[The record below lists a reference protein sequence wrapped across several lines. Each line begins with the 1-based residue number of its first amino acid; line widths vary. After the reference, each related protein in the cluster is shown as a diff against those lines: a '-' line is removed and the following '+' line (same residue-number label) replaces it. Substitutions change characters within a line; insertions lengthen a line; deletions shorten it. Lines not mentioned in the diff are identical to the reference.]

1 MPVGFV
7 DGVPF
12 KIPITSTGGSGG
24 ATSGSGG
31 TKEAAATSAAAGS
44 DTGPATVD
52 LTKAAFAPTG
62 VGGWSGETGTSGISN
77 SGVFGSAGGSGPA
90 VPGLLTKVSTGGDHS
105 VVFHS
110 FSSEAANSTD
120 VVDRDG
126 FALNHSAVADVVN
139 FASQSTDSNVDEGS
153 WDSQFASGLFDWGV

>member
-1 MPVGFV
+1 MPVGSV

-12 KIPITSTGGSGG
+12 KIP
-24 ATSGSGG
+24 
-31 TKEAAATSAAAGS
+31 
-44 DTGPATVD
+44 
-52 LTKAAFAPTG
+52 
-62 VGGWSGETGTSGISN
+62 GTSGISN
-77 SGVFGSAGGSGPA
+77 SGVFGSAGGSSSA

-126 FALNHSAVADVVN
+126 FALNHSAGADVVN
-139 FASQSTDSNVDEGS
+139 FASHGTDIKVEEVS
-153 WDSQFASGLFDWGV
+153 WDSQFSSGLLDWGV